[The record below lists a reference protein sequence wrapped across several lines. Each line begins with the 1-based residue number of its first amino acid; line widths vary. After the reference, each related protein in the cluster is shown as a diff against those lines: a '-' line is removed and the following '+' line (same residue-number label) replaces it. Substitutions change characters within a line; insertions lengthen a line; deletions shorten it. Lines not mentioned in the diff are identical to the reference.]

1 MNQIETD
8 IENMHKYLNSLRDD
22 TNVGYEYITKTFIKL
37 KNYENELRK
46 INVQSVTLSFN
57 NDIKQC
63 YQILFNCGEIINNLP
78 IDVVSLNNNIALL
91 QDCFDNIE
99 NRVNVL
105 PNLVRKAE
113 ESIVYANQYRQAF
126 DDVKTTLNRA
136 EKSFFEGDFV
146 RTTDETVAMLKKIKP
161 ETGK

>member
-1 MNQIETD
+1 MTQIETD

-22 TNVGYEYITKTFIKL
+22 TNAGYEYITKTFVKL
-37 KNYENELRK
+37 KNYESTLRK

-57 NDIKQC
+57 SDFKQC
-63 YQILFNCGEIINNLP
+63 YQILSDCGDIINNLP

-91 QDCFDNIE
+91 QDYFDNLE
-99 NRVNVL
+99 NRINVL